1 MRAGIVLG
9 SIACHLNCSLCSLS
23 LLTADHTPAALSLA
37 PAHPP
42 LLTVSARSTCSPG
55 CALLTPYGLHSLHLQ
70 AIGEFWAMKFAE
82 TAAGKASSSLSKDM
96 FSNLATE
103 TRLWRA

>member
-1 MRAGIVLG
+1 M
-9 SIACHLNCSLCSLS
+9 
-23 LLTADHTPAALSLA
+23 
-37 PAHPP
+37 
-42 LLTVSARSTCSPG
+42 
-55 CALLTPYGLHSLHLQ
+55 HSLHLQ

>member
-1 MRAGIVLG
+1 M
-9 SIACHLNCSLCSLS
+9 HLL
-23 LLTADHTPAALSLA
+23 
-37 PAHPP
+37 
-42 LLTVSARSTCSPG
+42 R
-55 CALLTPYGLHSLHLQ
+55 LQ